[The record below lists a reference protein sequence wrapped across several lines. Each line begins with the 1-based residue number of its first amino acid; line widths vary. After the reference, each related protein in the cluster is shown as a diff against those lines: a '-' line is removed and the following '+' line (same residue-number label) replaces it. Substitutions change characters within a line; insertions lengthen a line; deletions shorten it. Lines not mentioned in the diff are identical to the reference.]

1 MTLVATPRS
10 ASANSYLS
18 VAEADAILDNR
29 LNTSA
34 WDDSLQQEEA
44 LIQASY
50 RLDQYDYVGITA
62 DEFLETDEPTQ
73 ALKWPRVLNDAGDLI
88 RNYGGTKQ
96 VETATIIGTITG
108 DGDAAVTITGAAL
121 TGSPI
126 VLAVPVLTGDTP
138 TVTAGKIR
146 IALNANAAITAYAL
160 VGGTGAAITL
170 TRLVAADND
179 ETMNVAYTNGTCTGL
194 TPGATSANTTEG
206 ALYAIPFVIKQA
218 TAELALALLASGG
231 EAVAAGTVSELQIG
245 SSVKVKYAA
254 SSSGEV
260 LDTSVDWSG
269 LPIQAAR
276 FLKGL
281 RLMPVLA

>member
-1 MTLVATPRS
+1 MALIATPR
-10 ASANSYLS
+10 ASNANSYNTIAQL
-18 VAEADAILDNR
+18 DAIFAGR
-29 LNTSA
+29 LNATA

-44 LIQASY
+44 AIQATY

-62 DEFLETDEPTQ
+62 DEYLDTDEPTQ
-73 ALKWPRVLNDAGDLI
+73 ALKWPRVLNDDGELI

-96 VETATIIGTITG
+96 VETATIVGTITG
-108 DGDAAVTITGAAL
+108 DGDATVTVTGAAL
-121 TGSPI
+121 VGSPI
-126 VLAVPVLTGDTP
+126 VLSVPVLNGDTP

-146 IALNANAAITAYAL
+146 TALNANSAITDFAA

-170 TRLVAADND
+170 TRVIAAAND
-179 ETMNVAYTNGTCTGL
+179 ETMNLAYTNGTCTGL

-206 ALYAIPFVIKQA
+206 ALYAIPFEIRMA
-218 TAELALALLASGG
+218 HAELVLALLAAGG

-245 SSVKVKYAA
+245 RSVTAKFATGTEAV
-254 SSSGEV
+254 
-260 LDTSVDWSG
+260 DTSVDYSG

-281 RLMPVLA
+281 RLYSVLA